1 MVGVGM
7 RGKWSAR
14 GEEEEEE
21 REGKNCSCNRIVQEP
36 LQLLCTDGGSHER
49 EGKREITE
57 CTVAFR

>member
-1 MVGVGM
+1 MVGVGI

-36 LQLLCTDGGSHER
+36 LQLLCTDGRVS
-49 EGKREITE
+49 
-57 CTVAFR
+57 